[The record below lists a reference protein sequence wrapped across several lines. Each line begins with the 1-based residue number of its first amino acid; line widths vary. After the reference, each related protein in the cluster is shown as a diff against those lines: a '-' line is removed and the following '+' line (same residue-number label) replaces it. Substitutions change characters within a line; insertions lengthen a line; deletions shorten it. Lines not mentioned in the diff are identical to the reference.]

1 MARDGRALAAA
12 YQAAAETHERLG
24 TDQSQ
29 RIDVYGAMD
38 RLGLFLAFTPLD
50 HLLGVSLPK
59 SGGVMVTNRRG
70 PGVQRYTAAHE
81 LGHCVMHHP
90 GLLLDGEMEV
100 GGHTAI
106 ETERQAQLFAAYFLM
121 PPELAHRVADE
132 HGVTANDATP
142 GRLYMAARDM
152 GVSYEAAVRHLANL
166 KRVARDAVERLVSA
180 QGTAKRDAAFGLAP
194 ARGTPDVWP
203 VRATGGGSELSVT
216 VGDEVFVRIPENR
229 STGYRWRPA
238 TVEAQPPRHHD
249 TASQSRPGDVLDG
262 LTDGARDDMTV
273 TRALLALPGPL
284 SVALDEYRS
293 PLATRRRVTTRRER
307 RRVAPSGPPLVGVSG
322 DRFLGLVAGDVGE
335 TTLELVLARPHEP
348 DTEAVARW
356 PLTLHVV
363 PSPDQQRIEQI
374 LATDLSED
382 PPVAWSSHE

>member
-1 MARDGRALAAA
+1 MASDGRALTAA

-38 RLGLFLAFTPLD
+38 QLGLFLAFAPLD
-50 HLLGVSLPK
+50 HLLGVSLPQP
-59 SGGVMVTNRRG
+59 GGVMVTSRRG

-81 LGHCVMHHP
+81 LGHCVMHHR
-90 GLLLDGEMEV
+90 GLLLDGELEV
-100 GGHTAI
+100 TGHSEI

-132 HGVTANDATP
+132 HGVTADDATP
-142 GRLYMAARDM
+142 GRLYLAARDM

-166 KRVARDAVERLVSA
+166 KRVARGAVERLVWA
-180 QGTAKRDAAFGLAP
+180 QRTAKRDAAFGLTPAP
-194 ARGTPDVWP
+194 GTPDVWP

-216 VGDEVFVRIPENR
+216 AGDEVFVRIPENR
-229 STGYRWRPA
+229 STGYRWRLA
-238 TVEAQPPRHHD
+238 RVEAQAPPFHD
-249 TASQSRPGDVLDG
+249 AASHSRPSGMLDR
-262 LTDGARDDMTV
+262 LADGAQDGMRVNTAPP
-273 TRALLALPGPL
+273 TLPGLL

-293 PLATRRRVTTRRER
+293 RLATRRRVTTRRER
-307 RRVAPSGPPLVGVSG
+307 SRVAPSDPPLVGASG
-322 DRFLGLVAGDVGE
+322 HRFLGLVAADVGE
-335 TTLELVLARPHEP
+335 TTLELLLARPHES
-348 DTEAVARW
+348 DTHAVARW
-356 PLTLHVV
+356 PLTLRVA

-374 LATDLSED
+374 LATDLSDD

>member
-29 RIDVYGAMD
+29 RIDVYGAID
-38 RLGLFLAFTPLD
+38 RLGLFLAFTPLER
-50 HLLGVSLPK
+50 LLGVSLPE

-81 LGHCVMHHP
+81 LGHCVMHHR

-100 GGHTAI
+100 TGHTEI

-132 HGVTANDATP
+132 HGVGGTEVSP

-166 KRVARDAVERLVSA
+166 KRVARDAVERLVRA
-180 QGTAKRDAAFGLAP
+180 QRTAKRDAAFGLAP
-194 ARGTPDVWP
+194 AHGRPDVWP
-203 VRATGGGSELSVT
+203 VRATGGGSDLSVT
-216 VGDEVFVRIPENR
+216 VGDEVFVCIPENR
-229 STGYRWRPA
+229 STGYRWRIA
-238 TVEAQPPRHHD
+238 TLEAQPPLIHD
-249 TASQSRPGDVLDG
+249 IASQSRPGDVLDG
-262 LTDGARDDMTV
+262 LTDSTV
-273 TRALLALPGPL
+273 GVPRVNNALPAMPGPL
-284 SVALDEYRS
+284 SVALDQYRS
-293 PLATRRRVTTRRER
+293 PLATTRRVTTRRER
-307 RRVAPSGPPLVGVSG
+307 SRVMRSDPPLVGVSG

-335 TTLELVLARPHEP
+335 TTLELVLARPH
-348 DTEAVARW
+348 DHDADAVARW
-356 PLTLHVV
+356 PLTLHVA

-374 LATDLSED
+374 LATDLSQE